1 MADQSF
7 LQVRVDRNIKQ
18 EATDILNEIGI
29 DMPNAIRMFL
39 KRVIL
44 ERGLPFETKLPE
56 SKIETM
62 EDGTEHSVEV
72 IPAKPSRHVSMDEYL
87 ELLCQVP
94 AGKVTRAVDIE
105 AHLAKLHS
113 VNHVT
118 VEQSVIGHRPDVP
131 FWRELSTRG
140 MLHDNP
146 FHCPKE
152 YQKEMLEKEG
162 LTVIP
167 GGAYNKSLKVENYR
181 DFLFNFDTLT
191 NTDTVKKQSG
201 VSNESY

>member
-7 LQVRVDRNIKQ
+7 IQIRVDSNIKQ
-18 EATDILNEIGI
+18 KATDILSEIGI

-56 SKIETM
+56 SKIEVM

-72 IPAKPSRHVSMDEYL
+72 IPAKPSLLVSMDEYL
-87 ELLCQVP
+87 ALLCLVP

-105 AHLAKLHS
+105 AHLAKLHG
-113 VNHVT
+113 VNRVT

-140 MLHDNP
+140 MLQDNP

-152 YQKEMLEKEG
+152 YQQKMLEEEG
-162 LTVIP
+162 LTIVP
-167 GGAYNKSLKVENYR
+167 CGAYNKSLKVDNYR
-181 DFLFNFDTLT
+181 DFLFDFDI
-191 NTDTVKKQSG
+191 VQIQKQE
-201 VSNESY
+201 N